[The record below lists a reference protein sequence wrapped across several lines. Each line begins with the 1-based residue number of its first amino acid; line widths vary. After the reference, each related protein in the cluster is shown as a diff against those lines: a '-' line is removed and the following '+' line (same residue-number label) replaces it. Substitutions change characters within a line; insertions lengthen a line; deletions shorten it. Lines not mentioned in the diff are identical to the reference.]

1 MAGNIYIAPEKHTS
15 IVRTL
20 YFLIYILLFV
30 GLNACSGKPKISPV
44 LSEAERLM
52 NVRSDSSLLLLKGV
66 ESPEKASK
74 EQYALWCLLITQ
86 ARDKQH
92 IEHTSD
98 SLINMAVHYFDE
110 ADNIERRAQSYYC
123 QGRVFTDMLLFD
135 KAIVSY
141 LKAEELASQT
151 TDYNLQ
157 ARICNQLGGLYE
169 INSLYVDA
177 LIYYQKANESYKL
190 DSYILGETY
199 TLRDIGL
206 AHESLG
212 NLDSSA
218 FYLKEAL
225 LLSERNNWDD
235 LSRTILISL
244 GSVYESMSLYQDAI
258 AYIYKVIQMTNNEC
272 MLYSSYYS
280 LGSLYGIIGQIDS
293 ASYYLD
299 KASGS
304 TDMYL
309 QCQLRHE
316 YSILRYKQKD
326 YKAAFELN
334 EQYITLRDSIE
345 HRFQPNELVEIE
357 ARYNYEKLINEKY
370 QIDLMKKNTTL
381 FFSLIIILLLLL
393 IIILVV
399 VYQNKVRKKQLMIK
413 ERDHDLSESQSV
425 IEINKALLKGK
436 ENELKLKIKELEE
449 NVTTIQ
455 SLTYENKQL
464 EESLV
469 QRSKELN
476 EEIANLQSDI
486 KNKDSLY
493 ESKLHE
499 LSLKKKEL
507 EDNEAKI
514 KLVEIEKHRLDNLY
528 SNEKETLNKQIS
540 ELQSEIDRKESVNK
554 ELKEKAKLVVRK
566 YLEANCPQMKRLFD
580 KKEVIA
586 EYSDVEWS
594 LFEEQFSSVYPK
606 FINKLSRH
614 YPAMSKRELRL
625 CCLLLL
631 GVKTAKISAVLDLAP
646 NTISKYSKEILKK
659 YFISYGGRSLEDALD
674 DMV

>member
-1 MAGNIYIAPEKHTS
+1 MIKWLKPILN
-15 IVRTL
+15 
-20 YFLIYILLFV
+20 ILLV
-30 GLNACSGKPKISPV
+30 LCLVACNGRSNVTPLLNK
-44 LSEAERLM
+44 AEEYM
-52 NVRSDSSLLLLKGV
+52 HEKSDSALFLLESLANPKDL
-66 ESPEKASK
+66 SK
-74 EQYALWCLLITQ
+74 EQRALWCLLITQ

-110 ADNIERRAQSYYC
+110 TDNIERRAQSYYC

-157 ARICNQLGGLYE
+157 ARICNQLGGLYK
-169 INSLYVDA
+169 INSLYGDA

-206 AHESLG
+206 AHEGLG
-212 NLDSSA
+212 NLDSAA
-218 FYLKEAL
+218 FYLKGAL

-258 AYIYKVIQMTNNEC
+258 AYVYQSIQMTNNESL
-272 MLYSSYYS
+272 LYSSYYS
-280 LGSLYGIIGQIDS
+280 LGSLYGIVGRIDS

-299 KASGS
+299 KASVS

-345 HRFQPNELVEIE
+345 HLYQPNELVEIE
-357 ARYNYEKLINEKY
+357 ARYNYEKFINEKN
-370 QIDLMKKNTTL
+370 QIVLEKKNATL
-381 FFSLIIILLLLL
+381 FFSFFIILLLLL

-413 ERDHDLSESQSV
+413 ERDHDLSKSQSV

-436 ENELKLKIKELEE
+436 ENELKLKIKDLEE
-449 NVTTIQ
+449 NVITIQ
-455 SLTYENKQL
+455 SLTHENKQL

-514 KLVEIEKHRLDNLY
+514 ELVEIEKHRLENLY
-528 SNEKETLNKQIS
+528 SSETETLNKQIS

-554 ELKEKAKLVVRK
+554 ELREKAKLVVRK

-594 LFEEQFSSVYPK
+594 LFEEQFSSAYPK
-606 FINKLSRH
+606 FVNKLSRH
-614 YPAMSKRELRL
+614 YPTMSKRELRL

-659 YFISYGGRSLEDALD
+659 YFISYGGKSLEDALD